1 MDQTPNLTLP
11 YIVAAQA
18 QKHITHNEALRKLDA
33 IVQLAVLDRDLAAPP
48 VAPVNGA
55 RYIVAAAPT
64 GAWVGQ
70 SNRIAAYQDGAWA
83 FFPPLEGWLA
93 WIADE
98 DSLVAWT
105 GTAWSPVSSGGGAGS
120 FTTVGVNATADA
132 TNKFAVASDAILLNH
147 IGTSTQVKLNKAAL
161 ANSASFL
168 FQTGF
173 SGRAEIGT
181 TGDDSF
187 HFKVSPDGATWKDAL
202 IIDKT
207 SGAIS
212 MPFTTS
218 GGGGGAAGT
227 ALVDFGAGNGKDSAS
242 VAVTGQGAIVAT
254 SVVQTWIAL
263 TATADHSADEHLVEE
278 IEALAGTIVP
288 GTGFTITALTRNRPL
303 TGQWTVA
310 WTWR

>member
-11 YIVAAQA
+11 YILAAQS

-48 VAPVNGA
+48 GAPADGA
-55 RYIVAAAPT
+55 RYIVAASPA
-64 GAWVGQ
+64 GAWAGQ
-70 SNRIAAYQDGAWA
+70 TNRVAAYQDGAWA
-83 FFPPLEGWLA
+83 FFAPLEGWLA

-98 DSLVAWT
+98 DALVAWS
-105 GTAWSPVSSGGGAGS
+105 GSAWAPVSGGGGGS
-120 FTTVGVNATADA
+120 VNPTPLVGVNATADA
-132 TNKFAVASDAILLNH
+132 TNKLSVSSAAILFNH
-147 IGTSTQVKLNKAAL
+147 IGAGTQVKVNKSAL
-161 ANSASFL
+161 ADTASIL

-187 HFKVSPDGATWKDAL
+187 HFKVSPDGTVWKDAL

-207 SGAIS
+207 SGAVA
-212 MPFTTS
+212 MPFTSS
-218 GGGGGAAGT
+218 GGTAIANFGT
-227 ALVDFGAGNGKDSAS
+227 GQDMATAV
-242 VAVTGQGAIVAT
+242 VTGQSAILATASVNAWILATAT
-254 SVVQTWIAL
+254 S
-263 TATADHSADEHLVEE
+263 DHSADEHLVEE
-278 IEALAGTIVP
+278 IEVVAGAIVP
-288 GTGFTITALTRNRPL
+288 GTGFTITARTRNRPL